1 MSEARYIISDAA
13 KKVSVEPHVLRYW
26 EEELDLKIPRNEM
39 GHRYYRERD
48 IEILKMVKLLKDK
61 GYQLKAIKMEVETME
76 KELDIVPMSKQEN
89 KNLEETKQISTNSYE
104 PSQKTER
111 ISTNSYEV
119 SQKTEHIPTNSY
131 EVSKKTEQDT
141 LDALGREERMMQFR
155 MIMSDII
162 GQALK
167 DNTQDLSFAVTH
179 SISEHVLKE
188 MDYLARERE
197 EKDEAHYQRIDELIR
212 EIQKNR
218 AEVAA
223 HLETTTS
230 DKKKKRFFC
239 KK

>member
-61 GYQLKAIKMEVETME
+61 GYQLRAIKMEVETME
-76 KELDIVPMSKQEN
+76 QELDIVPIPKEKM
-89 KNLEETKQISTNSYE
+89 LEEQKDTSLKLETPSCEIESPVKVEQTTSISTEDSNR
-104 PSQKTER
+104 K
-111 ISTNSYEV
+111 
-119 SQKTEHIPTNSY
+119 
-131 EVSKKTEQDT
+131 
-141 LDALGREERMMQFR
+141 ERMTQFR

-162 GQALK
+162 GQALRES
-167 DNTQDLSFAVTH
+167 TQDLSYAVTH
-179 SISEHVLKE
+179 SVSEYVVKE
-188 MDYLARERE
+188 MDYLVREKE
-197 EKDEAHYQRIDELIR
+197 EKEEARYQRLDELIR

-218 AEVAA
+218 AESAA
-223 HLETTTS
+223 HLDDRHTE
-230 DKKKKRFFC
+230 KKKKKLFR

>member
-48 IEILKMVKLLKDK
+48 VEILKMVKLLKDK

-76 KELDIVPMSKQEN
+76 KELDIVPIPKQED
-89 KNLEETKQISTNSYE
+89 KKFEKQEKETEKF
-104 PSQKTER
+104 
-111 ISTNSYEV
+111 
-119 SQKTEHIPTNSY
+119 PTNNLY
-131 EVSKKTEQDT
+131 ELPQKAEQET
-141 LDALGREERMMQFR
+141 IEILNREERMMQFR
-155 MIMSDII
+155 MIMTDII

-167 DNTQDLSFAVTH
+167 ENTQDLSFAVTH
-179 SISEHVLKE
+179 NVSEHLLKE

-197 EKDEAHYQRIDELIR
+197 EKDEAHYQRLDELIR

-218 AEVAA
+218 SEAAA

-230 DKKKKRFFC
+230 NKKKKGLFR

>member
-76 KELDIVPMSKQEN
+76 KEFDIVPIPKQED
-89 KNLEETKQISTNSYE
+89 KQFEKQEIEKFSTNSYE
-104 PSQKTER
+104 LPQKTEQET
-111 ISTNSYEV
+111 IE
-119 SQKTEHIPTNSY
+119 
-131 EVSKKTEQDT
+131 T
-141 LDALGREERMMQFR
+141 LNREERMMQFR
-155 MIMSDII
+155 MIMTDII

-179 SISEHVLKE
+179 GVSEYVLKE

-197 EKDEAHYQRIDELIR
+197 EKDEAHYQRLDELIR

-218 AEVAA
+218 AEAAA
-223 HLETTTS
+223 HLEAAPPN
-230 DKKKKRFFC
+230 KKRKRFFHR
-239 KK
+239 K

>member
-76 KELDIVPMSKQEN
+76 KELDIVPIPKQED
-89 KNLEETKQISTNSYE
+89 KKFEKLEKETEKFSTNSYE
-104 PSQKTER
+104 LSQKTEQE
-111 ISTNSYEV
+111 TL
-119 SQKTEHIPTNSY
+119 
-131 EVSKKTEQDT
+131 DT
-141 LDALGREERMMQFR
+141 LSREERMMQFR
-155 MIMSDII
+155 LIMSDII

-179 SISEHVLKE
+179 GVSEYVLKE

-197 EKDEAHYQRIDELIR
+197 EKDEAHYQRLDELIR

-218 AEVAA
+218 AEAAA

-230 DKKKKRFFC
+230 EKKKKRFFRR
-239 KK
+239 K

>member
-1 MSEARYIISDAA
+1 MNEARYIISDAA

-76 KELDIVPMSKQEN
+76 KELDIVPISKQED
-89 KNLEETKQISTNSYE
+89 KILEKSEQESKPISTTSYE
-104 PSQKTER
+104 PLQKEER
-111 ISTNSYEV
+111 ISTNSYEL
-119 SQKTEHIPTNSY
+119 SQKPNQE
-131 EVSKKTEQDT
+131 T
-141 LDALGREERMMQFR
+141 LDTLGREERMMQFR
-155 MIMSDII
+155 MIMSDIV

-167 DNTQDLSFAVTH
+167 ENTQDLSFTVTN

-197 EKDEAHYQRIDELIR
+197 EKDEAYYQRLDELIR

-218 AEVAA
+218 AETAA

-230 DKKKKRFFC
+230 NKKKKRFLRR
-239 KK
+239 K

>member
-48 IEILKMVKLLKDK
+48 VEILKMVKLLKDK

-76 KELDIVPMSKQEN
+76 KELDIVPIPKQED
-89 KNLEETKQISTNSYE
+89 KKFEKQEKETEKISTNLYE
-104 PSQKTER
+104 LPQKTEQQ
-111 ISTNSYEV
+111 TVEPLN
-119 SQKTEHIPTNSY
+119 
-131 EVSKKTEQDT
+131 
-141 LDALGREERMMQFR
+141 REERMMQFR
-155 MIMSDII
+155 MIMTDII

-179 SISEHVLKE
+179 NVSEHLLKE

-197 EKDEAHYQRIDELIR
+197 EKDEAHYQRLDELIR
-212 EIQKNR
+212 EMQKNR
-218 AEVAA
+218 SEAAA
-223 HLETTTS
+223 HLETATPN
-230 DKKKKRFFC
+230 KKKKGFFR

>member
-76 KELDIVPMSKQEN
+76 KELDIVPISKQED
-89 KNLEETKQISTNSYE
+89 KPLENSEQESKTLSTNSYE
-104 PSQKTER
+104 PSQKPEH
-111 ISTNSYEV
+111 ISTNSYEL
-119 SQKTEHIPTNSY
+119 SQKSNQETL
-131 EVSKKTEQDT
+131 DT
-141 LDALGREERMMQFR
+141 LSREERMMQFR

-167 DNTQDLSFAVTH
+167 ENTQDLSFAVTN

-197 EKDEAHYQRIDELIR
+197 EKDEAYYQRIDELIR

-218 AEVAA
+218 AETAA

-230 DKKKKRFFC
+230 KKKKKRFLHR
-239 KK
+239 K

>member
-76 KELDIVPMSKQEN
+76 KELDIVPIPKRED
-89 KNLEETKQISTNSYE
+89 KKFEKLEKETEKFSTTSYE
-104 PSQKTER
+104 LSQKTEQE
-111 ISTNSYEV
+111 TL
-119 SQKTEHIPTNSY
+119 
-131 EVSKKTEQDT
+131 DT
-141 LDALGREERMMQFR
+141 LSREERMMQFR
-155 MIMSDII
+155 MIMSDIV

-179 SISEHVLKE
+179 GVSEHVLKE

-197 EKDEAHYQRIDELIR
+197 EKDEAHYQRLDELIR

-218 AEVAA
+218 AEAAA
-223 HLETTTS
+223 HLEATTS
-230 DKKKKRFFC
+230 EKKKKGFFR